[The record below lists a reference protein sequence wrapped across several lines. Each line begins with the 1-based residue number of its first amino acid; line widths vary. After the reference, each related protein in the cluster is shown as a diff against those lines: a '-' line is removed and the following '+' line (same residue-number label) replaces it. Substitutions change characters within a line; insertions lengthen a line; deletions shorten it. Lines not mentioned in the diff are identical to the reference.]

1 MCNLVWNLQQSLFC
15 RNLLKNSYFFI
26 TKGIFTMKLSLA
38 WLFDH
43 IDADWRSIDIKALVS
58 LFNKTTAEIEG
69 FDTFSIDLKN
79 ISAAKIKAV
88 NSSTVIVESAEWKQ
102 TIDMPLREGVV
113 ANQIYLIAR
122 DKDAYGW
129 ARSAHLGSEK
139 EGLLPAFTISEHDL
153 AGNWKK
159 TIETEDVILHLD
171 NKSINHRPD
180 MWGHRGVAR
189 EVAAMLKLPFKA
201 IDGMLIPHQTKEYSL
216 KETGG
221 NEHFKVRI
229 EDTLG
234 CRSFAGLYFKT
245 INAPASTPAMAARLA
260 KVDSR
265 PINLIVDATNYVM
278 LDLSQPMH
286 AFDAH
291 QLKQNLILVRDAK
304 NKESIQLLD
313 GSTVELHSQDLV
325 ITDGIAPVALAGI
338 MGGAHSGVQATQT
351 QSIFLESANFDP
363 ACIRKTAT
371 RVKKRTESSARF
383 EKDLD
388 PSQNVAAIYRF
399 LKLLDDAKIS
409 FVAQDPIISIKSSY
423 VTKHI
428 TVKHSFIE
436 QQLGVS
442 VTSDFVINTLQVLGF
457 AVDKQDDTY
466 KIVVPS
472 YRATKDIN
480 IKQDIV
486 EEIGRFY
493 GYDTITEHLPSRI
506 TKPFD
511 VTAVNRMRRIKQLLA
526 YALTMRELY
535 TYAFFDEAF
544 LNTINWQ
551 PGKTLQVQEAVSQN
565 WQRLVTTLI
574 PNLLKAVQV
583 HAQEYDKLSF
593 FEWAKIWPTGTADSE
608 RACLAGI
615 FVDQKQPIDF
625 YDAKQKLC
633 ALAKLLGMHYD
644 WVKPDERTLA
654 PWYLPYQTASLV
666 CDGVIIGTAGKV
678 DPTFFAKVASGD
690 AFIFEF
696 DAHFLSTHKL
706 PIKRFSAASKYP
718 GITRDVSMLIP
729 LSATVKDLR
738 HALKMLDNQ
747 IIAVDLMD
755 FFQKAEWH
763 DQKSLTFRISMI
775 DPHATMSSAQA
786 DQIMKKVTDYLQK
799 QGAVI
804 R

>member
-1 MCNLVWNLQQSLFC
+1 
-15 RNLLKNSYFFI
+15 
-26 TKGIFTMKLSLA
+26 MKLSLA

-43 IDADWRSIDIKALVS
+43 IDADWRSIDVKALVS

-79 ISAAKIKAV
+79 VSAAKVKAI
-88 NSSTVIVESAEWKQ
+88 NSSTVIVESIEWKQ
-102 TIDMPLREGVV
+102 TIDMPLREGIT

-122 DKDAYGW
+122 TNSEYRW
-129 ARSAHLGSEK
+129 AQLFHLGSQK
-139 EGLLPAFTISEHDL
+139 EGLLPAFTISEQDL
-153 AGNWKK
+153 AGDWKK
-159 TIETEDVILHLD
+159 TIETHDVILHLD

-201 IDGMLIPHQTKEYSL
+201 IDGMLMPHAIKEYGL

-245 INAPASTPAMAARLA
+245 INTSASTPAMAARLA

-265 PINLIVDATNYVM
+265 PINLIVDVTNYVM
-278 LDLSQPMH
+278 LDISQPMH
-286 AFDAH
+286 AFDA
-291 QLKQNLILVRDAK
+291 QKLRQNLILVRDAK
-304 NKESIQLLD
+304 NKETIQVLD
-313 GSTVELHSQDLV
+313 GTSVELTSDDLV

-338 MGGAHSGVQATQT
+338 MGGTHSGVQVTQT

-363 ACIRKTAT
+363 AVIRKTAV

-388 PSQNVAAIYRF
+388 PSQNVSAIYRF
-399 LKLLDDAKIS
+399 LKLLDDVKVS
-409 FVAQDPIISIKSSY
+409 YVAQDPIISIKSSY

-428 TVKHSFIE
+428 TIKHSFIE

-442 VTSDFVINTLQVLGF
+442 VTSDFVINSLQVLGF
-457 AVDKQDDTY
+457 AIDKQEDTY

-493 GYDTITEHLPSRI
+493 GYDQIAEHLPSRI

-511 VTAVNRMRRIKQLLA
+511 LTAVNRMRHIKQLLA
-526 YALTMRELY
+526 FSLNMRELY

-574 PNLLKAVQV
+574 PNLLKAVEV

-593 FEWAKIWPTGTADSE
+593 FEWAKIWPEGTAASE
-608 RACLAGI
+608 RPCLAGI
-615 FVDQKQPIDF
+615 LVDQKQPIDF

-633 ALAKLLGMHYD
+633 VLAKLLGMHFD
-644 WVKPDERTLA
+644 WIKADAKTLA
-654 PWYLPYQTASLV
+654 PWYLPYQTASII
-666 CDGVIIGTAGKV
+666 CDGVVIGTAGKV
-678 DPTFFAKVASGD
+678 DSTFFDKIASGD

-696 DAHFLSTHKL
+696 DATFLANHQL
-706 PIKRFSAASKYP
+706 PIKRFAAASKYP

-729 LSATVKDLR
+729 LTATVKDLCS
-738 HALKMLDNQ
+738 ALKTLDAK
-747 IIAVDLMD
+747 IFTVDLMD

-775 DPHATMSSAQA
+775 DPQATMSSEQA
-786 DQIMKKVTDYLQK
+786 DDIMKKVTDYLQK

>member
-1 MCNLVWNLQQSLFC
+1 
-15 RNLLKNSYFFI
+15 
-26 TKGIFTMKLSLA
+26 MKLSLS

-43 IDADWRSIDIKALVS
+43 IDADWRSIDVPALVS

-69 FDTFSIDLKN
+69 FDKISIDTKN
-79 ISAAKIKAV
+79 LSAVKVKSV
-88 NSSTVIVESAEWKQ
+88 NSSTIIVESLEWKH
-102 TIDMPLREGVV
+102 TIDMPIREGVV
-113 ANQIYLIAR
+113 AHQVYLIAR
-122 DKDAYGW
+122 DKFDYQW
-129 ARSAHLGSEK
+129 ARLAHLGSDK
-139 EGLLPAFTISEHDL
+139 EGLLPAFTMSEHDV

-159 TIETEDVILHLD
+159 TIESEDVILHLD

-201 IDGMLIPHQTKEYSL
+201 IDGMLIRHQVKEYSL

-221 NEHFKVRI
+221 NEHFKVRV
-229 EDTLG
+229 ENSQS
-234 CRSFAGLYFKT
+234 CRSFAGLYFEK
-245 INAPASTPAMAARLA
+245 INTPACTPFIAARLA

-286 AFDAH
+286 AFDAA
-291 QLKQNLILVRDAK
+291 QLKQNLILVRDAQ
-304 NKESIQLLD
+304 NKESINLLD
-313 GSTVELHSQDLV
+313 GTRVELTSDDLV
-325 ITDGIAPVALAGI
+325 ITDGIAPLALAGI
-338 MGGAHSGVQATQT
+338 MGGAASGVQVAQT
-351 QSIFLESANFDP
+351 ESIFLESANFDP
-363 ACIRKTAT
+363 ATIRKTAT

-388 PSQNVAAIYRF
+388 PSQNISAIYRF
-399 LKLLDDAKIS
+399 LKILDDAQIS
-409 FVAQDPIISIKSSY
+409 FVAQDPIISIKPSY

-428 TVKHSFIE
+428 TIKHSFLE

-442 VTSDFVINTLQVLGF
+442 IAPDFVINTLQVLGF
-457 AVDKQDDTY
+457 AVEHKDDSY

-472 YRATKDIN
+472 FRATKDIN

-493 GYDTITEHLPSRI
+493 GYDHIAETLPSKV

-511 VTAVNRMRRIKQLLA
+511 LTAVNRMRRIKQLLA
-526 YALTMRELY
+526 YGLKMRELY

-551 PGKTLQVQEAVSQN
+551 PSDAKAMAGRPGKTLQVQEAVSQN
-565 WQRLVTTLI
+565 WQRLVTTLM

-583 HAQEYDKLSF
+583 HAQEYDKLNF
-593 FEWAKIWPTGTADSE
+593 FEWAKIWPEGTAESE

-633 ALAKLLGMHYD
+633 ALAKLLNMHFD
-644 WVKPDERTLA
+644 WIKADAKDLA
-654 PWYLPYQTASLV
+654 PWYLPYQTATLV
-666 CDGVIIGTAGKV
+666 CDGVVIGTAGKV
-678 DPTFFAKVASGD
+678 DPSFFAKVAPGD
-690 AFIFEF
+690 AFVFEF
-696 DAHFLSTHKL
+696 DARFLSTHKL
-706 PIKRFSAASKYP
+706 PIKRFAAASKYP

-738 HALKMLDNQ
+738 SALKTLDSK

-763 DQKSLTFRISMI
+763 DQKSLTFRVSMI

-786 DQIMKKVTDYLQK
+786 DEIMKKVTDYLQK
-799 QGAVI
+799 QGAII

>member
-1 MCNLVWNLQQSLFC
+1 
-15 RNLLKNSYFFI
+15 
-26 TKGIFTMKLSLA
+26 MKLSLA

-43 IDADWRSIDIKALVS
+43 IDADWRSIDVPALVS

-79 ISAAKIKAV
+79 VSAAKVKAV

-102 TIDMPLREGVV
+102 TIDMPLREGV
-113 ANQIYLIAR
+113 ATNQIYLIAR
-122 DKDAYGW
+122 DKDTYNW
-129 ARSAHLGSEK
+129 ARLTHLGSEK
-139 EGLLPAFTISEHDL
+139 EGLFPAVTISEQDL

-159 TIETEDVILHLD
+159 SVETEDVILHLD

-201 IDGMLIPHQTKEYSL
+201 IDGMLMPHAIKEYGL

-234 CRSFAGLYFKT
+234 CRSFAGLYFQK
-245 INAPASTPAMAARLA
+245 INTPASMPFIAARLA

-265 PINLIVDATNYVM
+265 PINLVVDATNYVM

-286 AFDAH
+286 AFDA
-291 QLKQNLILVRDAK
+291 QKLKQNLILVRDAK
-304 NKESIQLLD
+304 NKETIQVLD
-313 GSTVELHSQDLV
+313 GTSVELTSDDLV
-325 ITDGIAPVALAGI
+325 ITDGVDPVALAGI
-338 MGGAHSGVQATQT
+338 MGGAHSGVQTLQT
-351 QSIFLESANFDP
+351 ESIFLESANFDP
-363 ACIRKTAT
+363 AVIRKTAV
-371 RVKKRTESSARF
+371 RAKKRTESSARF
-383 EKDLD
+383 EKDSD
-388 PSQNVAAIYRF
+388 PSQNVSAIYRF
-399 LKLLDDAKIS
+399 LKILDDAKIS
-409 FVAQDPIISIKSSY
+409 FVAQDPIISIKPSY

-428 TVKHSFIE
+428 TIKHSFIE

-442 VTSDFVINTLQVLGF
+442 ITPDFIIKTLQMLGF
-457 AVDKQDDTY
+457 AVDANNDTY

-486 EEIGRFY
+486 EEIARFY
-493 GYDTITEHLPSRI
+493 GYDNITEHLPSRI

-526 YALTMRELY
+526 FSLNMRELY

-574 PNLLKAVQV
+574 PNLLKAVEV
-583 HAQEYDKLSF
+583 HAQEYDKLNF
-593 FEWAKIWPTGTADSE
+593 FEWAKIWPEGTAASE
-608 RACLAGI
+608 RPCLAGVFI
-615 FVDQKQPIDF
+615 DQKQSIDF

-633 ALAKLLGMHYD
+633 ALAKLLGMHFD
-644 WVKPDERTLA
+644 WIKADAKTLA
-654 PWYLPYQTASLV
+654 PWYLPYQTAILV
-666 CDGVIIGTAGKV
+666 CDGVVIGTAGKV
-678 DPTFFAKVASGD
+678 DPTFFNKIANGD

-696 DAHFLSTHKL
+696 DAYFLANHKL
-706 PIKRFSAASKYP
+706 SIKRFSASSKYP

-729 LSATVKDLR
+729 LSAKVQDLR
-738 HALKMLDNQ
+738 SSLKMLDTK
-747 IIAVDLMD
+747 IVAVDLMD
-755 FFQKAEWH
+755 FFQKAEWQ

-775 DPHATMSSAQA
+775 DSQATMSSMQA
-786 DQIMKKVTDYLQK
+786 DEIVKKVTDYLQK